1 MKLTNMKRGLV
12 VLALGLAVTGLLSQ
26 RVAKSQTTPPQEK
39 TIDQTHKN
47 IQALKGLPDSQLT
60 AIMNY
65 FNASLGVQC
74 NFCHVREN
82 NAMAFD
88 KDHEHKTIARDM
100 IKMVQDVNKNNFGGK
115 TEISCFTCH
124 QGRPI
129 PTATPSF
136 PLPAP
141 IGGGP
146 AGPRPPG
153 APGATPAAAAA
164 ATPAPT
170 AEVVWDKYVQAVGG
184 KEAIAKLKNRV
195 AKGSF
200 TMNNGTTMDLE
211 LTNEG
216 SNLHSLLKG
225 QAGEMH
231 GAFNGASGWVKDQRG
246 QREMNRN
253 DINNAKALLE
263 NLAAIKLSE
272 PYPKFTLGGRRTK
285 IGDRDAF
292 VMRGTRDGKALT
304 LFFDAETGLLLR
316 KLEVSPMLLGGIPE
330 QTDYE
335 DYREVDGVKL
345 PMTIKSYSV
354 IGASTGTR
362 KFTEVKHNVSLDGAL
377 FTAPK

>member
-1 MKLTNMKRGLV
+1 MKLTNMKRCLV
-12 VLALGLAVTGLLSQ
+12 ALALGLSIAGTLSQ
-26 RVAKSQTTPPQEK
+26 RVANSQTTPSQEK

-47 IQALKGLPDSQLT
+47 IVALKGLPDSQLS

-74 NFCHVREN
+74 TFCHVREN

-88 KDHEHKTIARDM
+88 KDHEHKTIAREM
-100 IKMVQDVNKNNFGGK
+100 IKMVQEVNKNNFGGK
-115 TEISCFTCH
+115 TEVSCFTCH
-124 QGRPI
+124 QGRPV
-129 PTATPSF
+129 PTAVPSF

-141 IGGGP
+141 MGG
-146 AGPRPPG
+146 GPRPPG
-153 APGATPAAAAA
+153 AAPMAAPAAA

-170 AEVVWDKYVQAVGG
+170 AEQVWDKYVQAVGG

-195 AKGSF
+195 AKGSY
-200 TMNNGTTMDLE
+200 TMNNGTVMELE
-211 LTNEG
+211 ITNEG
-216 SNLHSLLKG
+216 SNVRSLLKG
-225 QAGEMH
+225 QAGETN
-231 GAFNGASGWVKDQRG
+231 GAFNGTTGWVIDPRG

-263 NLAAIKLSE
+263 NLAAVKLSE
-272 PYPKFTLGGRRTK
+272 PYPKFTLGGRRAK

-292 VMRGTRDGKALT
+292 VMRGTRDSKALT

-316 KLEVSPMLLGGIPE
+316 KLEVSPTVLGGIPE

-335 DYREVDGVKL
+335 DYRDVDGVKL

-354 IGASTGTR
+354 IGNNTGVR
-362 KFTEVKHNVSLDGAL
+362 KFTEVKHNVSLDGTI

>member
-1 MKLTNMKRGLV
+1 MKLTNMTRGLV
-12 VLALGLAVTGLLSQ
+12 VLALGLSVAGLWSQ
-26 RVAKSQTTPPQEK
+26 RVANSQTTPQEK

-47 IQALKGLPDSQLT
+47 ILALKGLPDSQLT
-60 AIMNY
+60 SIMNY

-74 NFCHVREN
+74 TFCHVREN

-88 KDHEHKTIARDM
+88 KDHEHKTIAREM
-100 IKMVQDVNKNNFGGK
+100 IKMVQEVNKNTFAGK
-115 TEISCFTCH
+115 TEVSCFTCH
-124 QGRPI
+124 QGRPV
-129 PTATPSF
+129 PTAMPSF

-146 AGPRPPG
+146 GGPRPPG
-153 APGATPAAAAA
+153 AAPAAA

-170 AEVVWDKYVQAVGG
+170 AEQVWDKYVQAVGG
-184 KEAIAKLKNRV
+184 KEAIAKLKNRMM
-195 AKGSF
+195 KGSF
-200 TMNNGTTMDLE
+200 TMNNGTVMELE
-211 LTNEG
+211 ITNEG
-216 SNLHSLLKG
+216 SNVRSLMKG
-225 QAGEMH
+225 QTGEMN
-231 GAFNGASGWVKDQRG
+231 GAFNGTSGWVKDPRG

-272 PYPKFTLGGRRTK
+272 PYPQFTLSRRNMK
-285 IGDRDAF
+285 VGDREAF
-292 VMRGTRDGKALT
+292 VMRGTREGKALT
-304 LFFDAETGLLLR
+304 LFFDAESGLLLR
-316 KLEVSPMLLGGIPE
+316 KLEVSPTVLGGIPE

-354 IGASTGTR
+354 IGNNTGVR
-362 KFTEVKHNVSLDGAL
+362 KFTEVKHNVSIDGAL